1 MIPEITL
8 KLIFW
13 SDFVNRH
20 TVLGLFYYHRTIL
33 PVFSVTSIFIFPF
46 LSSSFFASF
55 HLSCLRTTLTLFPY
69 IFILFFY
76 LAYPTLFRSL
86 PVLLSLSLTCFFL
99 CSICAHILLPP
110 YTCTILPVL
119 KLFFVKKK
127 KMFFIY
133 YISTYKS
140 SQLFL
145 STYLPLKN
153 KYISIEQLWTMSVS
167 LCCSECLNERAYLQ
181 NNQADVADFW
191 RS

>member
-13 SDFVNRH
+13 SDFVTRH

-46 LSSSFFASF
+46 LSFSFFASF

-86 PVLLSLSLTCFFL
+86 PLLLTLSHLFLSLFYL
-99 CSICAHILLPP
+99 CSHFTSALP
-110 YTCTILPVL
+110 TILPVL

-127 KMFFIY
+127 KNVLHILYF
-133 YISTYKS
+133 
-140 SQLFL
+140 
-145 STYLPLKN
+145 N
-153 KYISIEQLWTMSVS
+153 V
-167 LCCSECLNERAYLQ
+167 
-181 NNQADVADFW
+181 
-191 RS
+191 